1 MFSPMRIIVTFDHEK
16 VDTIINSSPIRLM
29 EGGRAKFV
37 KLARTH
43 HVVIKGRMDCK
54 PRARIMVRL

>member
-1 MFSPMRIIVTFDHEK
+1 MFSPMRTIVTFDHEK

-29 EGGRAKFV
+29 EGGKAKFV